1 VPENLPHV
9 VIVGAGFG
17 GLRVARALR
26 RTPVRVTLVDR
37 RNYHLFQPL
46 LYQVATAG
54 LSPEDIAHPVR
65 AIFRRQRNLSFRLAE
80 VLGVDLAAGVLET
93 STGSLAYDWLVLA
106 PGGASHF
113 FGLESVA
120 RNGLPLK
127 EIEDAVAI
135 RNQVLRM
142 FETAVQERDPDRR
155 RGMLNFVVVGGGPT
169 GVESAGALSE
179 LIRLVL
185 TKDFPDL
192 NVKDVRVILLEA
204 TDRLLGA
211 MPERLRE
218 VTAEILWRKH
228 VEVRFGAEVTRFDG
242 ERVALRGEEVI
253 PTRTLIWAAGVRAAP
268 LASGLGAELGPQGRV
283 RVGPGLRLPASERVF
298 VIGDA
303 AYLED
308 ESGAALPM
316 MAPVAQQQA
325 DHVARSIRGALRG
338 EPEQPFRYRNP
349 GSMATIGRNAAVV
362 HVKGLAF
369 SGFFAWVAWLL
380 LHIVLLIGFR
390 NRLLVLINWA
400 WDYFLYDRAVRLI
413 YAREIHTAPAA
424 ERRAQEGAAQA
435 ERSAREGAAEAER
448 RAG

>member
-1 VPENLPHV
+1 
-9 VIVGAGFG
+9 
-17 GLRVARALR
+17 
-26 RTPVRVTLVDR
+26 VRVTLVDR

-54 LSPEDIAHPVR
+54 LAPEDIAHPVR
-65 AIFRRQRNLSFRLAE
+65 AIFRGHRNFGFRLAE
-80 VLGVDLAAGVLET
+80 VLEVDLPRRVLRT
-93 STGSLAYDWLVLA
+93 STGDLPYDWLVLS
-106 PGGASHF
+106 PGGESNF
-113 FGLESVA
+113 FGLDSVEE
-120 RNGLPLK
+120 NGLPLK
-127 EIEDAVAI
+127 DIEDAVAI

-142 FETAVQERDPDRR
+142 FETAVQEPDADRR
-155 RGMLNFVVVGGGPT
+155 RAMLNFVVVGGGPT

-185 TKDFPDL
+185 TRDFPEL
-192 NVKDVRVILLEA
+192 NIKDVRVILLEA

-228 VEVRFGAEVTRFDG
+228 VEVRFGAQVTRFDG
-242 ERVALRGEEVI
+242 ERVVLRGGEVI
-253 PTRTLIWAAGVRAAP
+253 PSRTLIWAAGVRAAP
-268 LASGLGAELGPQGRV
+268 LADALAAEKGPQGRV
-283 RVGPGLRLPASERVF
+283 RLAPTLQLPGHPEVF

-308 ESGAALPM
+308 EAGAPLPM

-325 DHVARSIRGALRG
+325 DHVAKSIRRALRG
-338 EPEQPFRYRNP
+338 EPLLPFRYRNP
-349 GSMATIGRNAAVV
+349 GSMATIGRNAAVAWV
-362 HVKGLAF
+362 RGVQV

-413 YAREIHTAPAA
+413 YAREIHTAPPEA
-424 ERRAQEGAAQA
+424 RRPARGAPP
-435 ERSAREGAAEAER
+435 RTGASCAS
-448 RAG
+448 